1 MTDEVINLTMGG
13 ERRISPAVCRRELRR
28 RIVKS
33 RTEAR
38 NPAGTLRFPNR
49 GSAAKALGWS
59 RPKQD
64 FLETG
69 DQPLLKKD
77 LPRIFEVFEIPESDH
92 AEWHWLTDGAAYVG
106 WWERYDEADL
116 SAGGRHY
123 MSFEW
128 GCRQLRAYSGGLVHG
143 LAQTREYG
151 EARMR
156 AGLVQRSTQ
165 QMARMSDIR
174 EQRKAVLRDPDPLAF
189 HLIFDES
196 VLHRDAG
203 PGVMAAQLA
212 HMIELAETHPNVT
225 LQAVPYG
232 AGLYPALAGSFAMM
246 DFGFA
251 DDPGLVNLEPGLV
264 DSIYVDNTQQVYLYG
279 QMFENMADTRA
290 ASPDETLDILRRAH
304 TSARSHE

>member
-1 MTDEVINLTMGG
+1 MSDELIDLTERG

-28 RIVKS
+28 RLVKI

-38 NPAGTLRFPNR
+38 NADGTLRFPNR
-49 GSAAKALGWS
+49 QTAAEALGWS

-69 DQPLLKKD
+69 DQPLLAKD
-77 LPRIFEVFEIPESDH
+77 LVRVFDVFAVPEPEH
-92 AEWHWLTDGAAYVG
+92 VEWRLLTEGAAFVG
-106 WWERYDEADL
+106 WWERYDEADV
-116 SAGGRHY
+116 SKGGRRY
-123 MSFEW
+123 MAYEW
-128 GCRQLRAYSGGLVHG
+128 GCRELRAYSGGLVHG

-156 AGLVQRSTQ
+156 AGLVQRSSQ

-174 EQRKAVLRDPDPLAF
+174 EQRKAVLAEPDPLAF

-203 PGVMAAQLA
+203 PNVMAAQLA
-212 HMIELAETHPNVT
+212 YMIELAETHPNVI
-225 LQAVPYG
+225 LQVVPYR

-251 DDPGLVNLEPGLV
+251 DDAGLVNLEPGLV
-264 DSIYVDNTQQVYLYG
+264 DSIYVEDTQQVYLYS
-279 QMFENMADTRA
+279 QMFENMADAQA
-290 ASPDETLDILRRAH
+290 ASPEETLDMLRRAH